1 MKQTP
6 FSELNQNQLKIRE
19 KALKTAV
26 VILSGMLLILFAITG
41 YLTFVKGFSVFSIL
55 PFIFL
60 PIFLINILN
69 LKKIRTEINSRNT

>member
-60 PIFLINILN
+60 PIFLIKYPKSEKN
-69 LKKIRTEINSRNT
+69 TYRN